1 MSLMYEA
8 DGEASD
14 WMLTTYGILA
24 CSPELGLLDYRSNNF
39 YVFNRTVVKEIL
51 KQNVVWVM

>member
-1 MSLMYEA
+1 MYEA

-14 WMLTTYGILA
+14 WMLATYGILA
-24 CSPELGLLDYRSNNF
+24 SSPELGLLDYRSNNF